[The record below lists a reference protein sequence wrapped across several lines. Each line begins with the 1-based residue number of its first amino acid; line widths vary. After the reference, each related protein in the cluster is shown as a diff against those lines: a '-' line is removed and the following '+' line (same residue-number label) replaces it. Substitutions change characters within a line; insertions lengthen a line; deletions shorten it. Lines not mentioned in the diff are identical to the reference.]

1 MFQFLKWVCMWWDAT
16 LRSVSIEWRGHSAQ
30 QDDWGSVFWCKKKH
44 YYSMFFASLWACGGW
59 YLAFCQQLEEGHMR
73 VGVGGDAPLCGGVPG
88 VYFRPTAHLSTKQRM
103 QWLGCFFVCAYMNRW
118 RYRNKFKK
126 IWIFFCYHDMFRES
140 LQNRKSD
147 TVYIYHG
154 LVFNIFIECNYSCS
168 LLLNWLTKIWF
179 FFSSKMAIYIKKSYM
194 VYGKAEF
201 HLNSVWTEYAALAQ
215 LFVVGPHS

>member
-30 QDDWGSVFWCKKKH
+30 QDDWGSVFWCKKKKH

-103 QWLGCFFVCAYMNRW
+103 QWLGCFFCVHTW
-118 RYRNKFKK
+118 IGDDTGTSLKK
-126 IWIFFCYHDMFRES
+126 YGSFFVTMTCSGNHCKIGNLTLF
-140 LQNRKSD
+140 
-147 TVYIYHG
+147 
-154 LVFNIFIECNYSCS
+154 IFIMGLY
-168 LLLNWLTKIWF
+168 LTFLLNVT
-179 FFSSKMAIYIKKSYM
+179 
-194 VYGKAEF
+194 
-201 HLNSVWTEYAALAQ
+201 TP
-215 LFVVGPHS
+215 VVCY